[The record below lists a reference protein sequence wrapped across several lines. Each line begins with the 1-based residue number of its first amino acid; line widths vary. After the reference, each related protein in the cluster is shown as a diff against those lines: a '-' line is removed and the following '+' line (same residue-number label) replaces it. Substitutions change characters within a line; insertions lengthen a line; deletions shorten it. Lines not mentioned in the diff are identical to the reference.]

1 MKAIMPSTC
10 WSFQTETVHSWAY
23 WNHAF
28 TKEECEKVIKIAK
41 SYNLKKAGIINKEN
55 KVIVE
60 KELRETNVMFLVPS
74 EETKFIFKKLTTLVL
89 ELNQKFFNF
98 DLWGLYEGLQF
109 TNYVAPSGKYDKHI
123 DKISPEYGGV
133 IRKLSFSLQLSD
145 PKEYKGG
152 NLNLY
157 LSQKKTV
164 LSKEQGTLLVFP
176 SYTMHE
182 VTKVTKGE
190 RNSLVGWIS
199 GPSFR

>member
-28 TKEECEKVIKIAK
+28 TKEECEKVVKIAK
-41 SYNLKKAGIINKEN
+41 SYTLKKAGVIKKEN
-55 KVIVE
+55 KVTVE
-60 KELRETNVMFLVPS
+60 KEVRETNVMFLVPS
-74 EETKFIFKKLTTLVL
+74 RETEFIFKKLTTLVL
-89 ELNQKFFNF
+89 ELNQRFFNF

-109 TNYVAPSGKYDKHI
+109 TNYVAPSGKYYKHI
-123 DKISPEYGGV
+123 DKIPPEYGGI
-133 IRKLSFSLQLSD
+133 IRKLSFSLQLSN

-152 NLNLY
+152 NLNLH
-157 LSQKKTV
+157 LSHKKTV

-182 VTKVTKGE
+182 VTRVTKGE

-199 GPSFR
+199 GPTFR